1 MAADSGADERAEVLV
16 AELAALGLECSV
28 VGRDGLAI
36 IRTAP
41 PVARM
46 LADPVLRRR
55 IVALAREHGFT
66 HIAVAIGE
74 G

>member
-1 MAADSGADERAEVLV
+1 VASEGEIAAEGLI
-16 AELAALGLECSV
+16 AELTALGLECAV
-28 VGRDGLAI
+28 EGRDGLAI

-41 PVARM
+41 PVARL
-46 LADPVLRRR
+46 LADPDLRRR
-55 IVALAREHGFT
+55 IVALARAHGFT